1 MGELLYEE
9 REYPAGYWA
18 SVTQGEDLYEQSIS
32 IGFMKLMRFIC
43 KENSAGKA
51 VRTRITPSHVS
62 CDEND
67 DCTMVILITFSIFI
81 KYDFLRVITMHGSH
95 PGRYLGMTVPV
106 LSNVQLKEDGVTFQ
120 RDVQTSFFLP
130 AEFQNNTLHPSDSD
144 ITIVHREPFRVV
156 ARSVSQSDRHDSTF
170 VFKCL

>member
-62 CDEND
+62 FREG
-67 DCTMVILITFSIFI
+67 VFLGLITFSIYQPVM
-81 KYDFLRVITMHGSH
+81 KM
-95 PGRYLGMTVPV
+95 MTV
-106 LSNVQLKEDGVTFQ
+106 LW
-120 RDVQTSFFLP
+120 
-130 AEFQNNTLHPSDSD
+130 
-144 ITIVHREPFRVV
+144 
-156 ARSVSQSDRHDSTF
+156 
-170 VFKCL
+170 